1 MGGLA
6 CLLFLDLATAP
17 VAPWWVTVGFLV
29 LWAVLFGTA
38 TRWFVPRPGLVP
50 LLPLLGF
57 VVWLPTIALGVRNL
71 GWS

>member
-6 CLLFLDLATAP
+6 CLLFLDLATSP
-17 VAPWWVTVGFLV
+17 VAPWEVTLAFLA

-50 LLPLLGF
+50 LLALLGF
-57 VVWLPTIALGVRNL
+57 VVWLVTIALGVRNL
-71 GWS
+71 GWT